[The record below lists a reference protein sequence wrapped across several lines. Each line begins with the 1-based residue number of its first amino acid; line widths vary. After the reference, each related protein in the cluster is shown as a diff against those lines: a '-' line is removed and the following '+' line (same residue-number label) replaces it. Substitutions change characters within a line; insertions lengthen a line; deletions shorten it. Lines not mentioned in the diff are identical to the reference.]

1 MNWYSKT
8 PKEIE
13 SELKTDLGLGLT
25 SQEAESRI
33 EKYGE
38 NKLSESKK
46 KPFYKKL
53 LEQLLDP
60 MVLILIVAAILSSIA
75 GDLIETIIIIAI
87 VILNA
92 TMSLIQEGK
101 AEDSVAALQKM
112 SSPDAKVLRDGNKT
126 FIKSDHLVPGDV
138 VFLET
143 GDIVPADLRL
153 IDSANLQVDESSLT
167 GESVPVNKDF
177 QVTYDGDV
185 QIGDRKNYCYSS
197 TIVTYGRAM
206 GIVTETGHG
215 TEIGHI
221 ATKIQSY
228 ENEQTPL
235 QEKLNKL
242 SKILGILVIAISILV
257 FVIGLLRPD
266 MDILESLMTAV
277 SLSVA
282 AIPEGLAAVVTIVL
296 SIGMNRMA
304 KKNAIVKKLLAVET
318 LGTTT
323 VICSDKTGTLTQNE
337 MTVTKA
343 FVNGREYEVDG
354 SGYDPN
360 GHIAHKGEEIV
371 LEDHPEMTSL
381 IHACMLNNDSKLIIK
396 DGVYDIVGD
405 PTEGALISFGEKA
418 KLGHDQL
425 NQSFE
430 RVKELPFDS
439 TRKMM
444 TTFHDNYFDGAKVAF
459 TKGAPDIIIDRCK
472 YIVRDGEIVEFNDQ
486 LKKEALEMNSK
497 FAKSALRVLAYAF
510 KKHDELPEVMES
522 ELIENDLV
530 FIGLTGMIDPPR
542 PEVREAIK
550 ECKSAGI
557 LPIMITGDYLDTAL
571 AIAKD
576 LGIAEKDDQ
585 AMMGKDLSRLS
596 EEEIREIVKYKR
608 VFARVSPENKVQIV
622 TALKENGEITAMTGD
637 GVNDAPAIKKA
648 DIGIAMGITGTDVA
662 KNTADVILTD
672 DNFATI
678 VESVEEGRIIYSN
691 IKKFVSFLLSCNMG
705 EVIVMLVA
713 MLAGAPVP
721 LTVIQLL
728 WLNLVTDSFPALAL
742 GVEQGER
749 DIMSEE
755 PRNPNESILD
765 KDMRNSIIVQSI
777 AIGVATLAAF
787 FLGQYVFFPID
798 ETMTKAAQ
806 LHALNGARTM
816 AFVTLVFA
824 ELLRA
829 FSVRSNKYTVKEIGL
844 FTNMHLVKA
853 VGLAVVL
860 MVIILYI
867 PALEVIFE
875 TVNLGVKE
883 WLVVL
888 LLAFVPFT
896 ASEVHK
902 IIKR

>member
-1 MNWYSKT
+1 
-8 PKEIE
+8 
-13 SELKTDLGLGLT
+13 
-25 SQEAESRI
+25 
-33 EKYGE
+33 
-38 NKLSESKK
+38 
-46 KPFYKKL
+46 
-53 LEQLLDP
+53 
-60 MVLILIVAAILSSIA
+60 
-75 GDLIETIIIIAI
+75 
-87 VILNA
+87 
-92 TMSLIQEGK
+92 
-101 AEDSVAALQKM
+101 
-112 SSPDAKVLRDGNKT
+112 
-126 FIKSDHLVPGDV
+126 
-138 VFLET
+138 
-143 GDIVPADLRL
+143 
-153 IDSANLQVDESSLT
+153 
-167 GESVPVNKDF
+167 
-177 QVTYDGDV
+177 
-185 QIGDRKNYCYSS
+185 
-197 TIVTYGRAM
+197 
-206 GIVTETGHG
+206 
-215 TEIGHI
+215 
-221 ATKIQSY
+221 
-228 ENEQTPL
+228 
-235 QEKLNKL
+235 
-242 SKILGILVIAISILV
+242 
-257 FVIGLLRPD
+257 
-266 MDILESLMTAV
+266 
-277 SLSVA
+277 
-282 AIPEGLAAVVTIVL
+282 
-296 SIGMNRMA
+296 
-304 KKNAIVKKLLAVET
+304 
-318 LGTTT
+318 
-323 VICSDKTGTLTQNE
+323 
-337 MTVTKA
+337 
-343 FVNGREYEVDG
+343 
-354 SGYDPN
+354 
-360 GHIAHKGEEIV
+360 
-371 LEDHPEMTSL
+371 
-381 IHACMLNNDSKLIIK
+381 
-396 DGVYDIVGD
+396 
-405 PTEGALISFGEKA
+405 
-418 KLGHDQL
+418 
-425 NQSFE
+425 
-430 RVKELPFDS
+430 
-439 TRKMM
+439 
-444 TTFHDNYFDGAKVAF
+444 
-459 TKGAPDIIIDRCK
+459 
-472 YIVRDGEIVEFNDQ
+472 
-486 LKKEALEMNSK
+486 
-497 FAKSALRVLAYAF
+497 
-510 KKHDELPEVMES
+510 
-522 ELIENDLV
+522 
-530 FIGLTGMIDPPR
+530 MIDPPR

-608 VFARVSPENKVQIV
+608 VFARVSPANKVQIV

-749 DIMSEE
+749 DIMSEK

-787 FLGQYVFFPID
+787 FLGQYVFFPVD

-806 LHALNGARTM
+806 LYALNGARTM

-860 MVIILYI
+860 MVVILYI

>member
-228 ENEQTPL
+228 ENKQTPL

>member
-13 SELKTDLGLGLT
+13 SELKTDLELGLT

-38 NKLSESKK
+38 NKLSQSKK

-197 TIVTYGRAM
+197 TIVTYGRAI

-360 GHIAHKGEEIV
+360 GHISHKGEEIV

-418 KLGHDQL
+418 KLGHEQL

-459 TKGAPDIIIDRCK
+459 TKGAPDIVIDRCK

-749 DIMSEE
+749 DIMSEK

-787 FLGQYVFFPID
+787 FLGQYVFFPVD

-806 LHALNGARTM
+806 LYALNGARTM

-860 MVIILYI
+860 MVVILYI